1 MGHTE
6 MLLAVAG
13 LNQEQIEQ
21 RTGSMASGDWA
32 GFSLAEQAAFA
43 FARKQ
48 AISPADITPADIG
61 QLTEKL
67 GRERAL
73 DAIWWSSRCHFMTR
87 VADAF
92 QLPLE
97 KENVFERQTDE
108 KGPASSP
115 KPSESTRLPDDVRGK

>member
-1 MGHTE
+1 

-13 LNQEQIEQ
+13 LDQTDVEQ
-21 RTGSMASGDWA
+21 RSARLARGEWDTFSA
-32 GFSLAEQAAFA
+32 GEQAAFA

-48 AISPADITPADIG
+48 AVAPWDLGAEDVAS
-61 QLTEKL
+61 LTTRL

-73 DAIWWSSRCHFMTR
+73 DVIWWSSRCHFMTR

-97 KENVFERQTDE
+97 KENVFQRPMPEP
-108 KGPASSP
+108 PATEAGNGR
-115 KPSESTRLPDDVRGK
+115 KQ